1 VGWASI
7 VLLDGRVWQ
16 VPFPVTAAELMLEA
30 PGNFLT
36 NVHVARASRS
46 KPFCFAVGAGVV
58 ATSARLTEVCSMM
71 HSADPVVALSEA
83 TSARAVVGA
92 AVAEGCNWLGGG
104 GGSGAHSAVG
114 GAGDGDVEELDAE
127 GLGHAA
133 RG

>member
-1 VGWASI
+1 MI
-7 VLLDGRVWQ
+7 LY
-16 VPFPVTAAELMLEA
+16 FPRACRL
-30 PGNFLT
+30 P
-36 NVHVARASRS
+36 VHVFLQSHHVLATTTLCSTDTAT
-46 KPFCFAVGAGVV
+46 KAWIPVGAGVV

-104 GGSGAHSAVG
+104 GGSGAHSAGG
-114 GAGDGDVEELDAE
+114 GAGGGDVEELDAE